1 VGKAGQTPGTWLKG
15 GAGGLWDAKCRAALV
30 ACGINPENFGT
41 YDQRADAQAKERK
54 DYRDKRVADAKKKGS
69 KKRPH
74 EPNCGAKN
82 SKTCSCVESANA
94 LKEMGPESW
103 SLANAQSGH
112 ISQNAFYQ
120 GKRADTC
127 TNIPGV
133 PGKHAGGYGY
143 QDNKAF
149 CMDHV
154 GRSNDPGSD
163 HFEITRREEQ
173 NKKHL
178 QNKGVT
184 TATMADIEKSAR
196 GTAEIAVKGGK
207 SRIDGKSTEEDKDRG
222 KITAERKAK
231 ANLIAK
237 AREGQAKE
245 LAKKENKGKKAGG
258 SGKSGR
264 KKPNAPSGKKALK
277 KAQEKA
283 IECIVDAWKQSLD
296 EMRNDVVDNHSVAA
310 KSKACQEQIAEH
322 NKKLPPG
329 AKPAKTFSDLPKA
342 RKDKVNNSPEVKN
355 ALDKRMKELQKKKA
369 DTGPMGKG
377 KKSPTEEECLEY
389 QANWLATHRAKDGG
403 LLPMEGRVPGK
414 PKMGGTGVP
423 DGAEGGAYTSM

>member
-1 VGKAGQTPGTWLKG
+1 MGKSGQTPGIWLKG
-15 GAGGLWDAKCRAALV
+15 GAGAFWTAACRAALV

-54 DYRDKRVADAKKKGS
+54 DYRDKRDGDAKKRGS

-74 EPNCGAKN
+74 EPDCASRNG
-82 SKTCSCVESANA
+82 KTCSCVESANA

-103 SLANAQSGH
+103 SLANSQSGH

-120 GKRADTC
+120 GARADTC
-127 TNIPGV
+127 TNIPGE

-173 NKKHL
+173 NKKYL

-184 TATMADIEKSAR
+184 KATMADIENSAR
-196 GTAEIAVKGGK
+196 GTAEIAAKGGE
-207 SRIDGKSTEEDKDRG
+207 SRINGKPTEEDKDRG
-222 KITAERKAK
+222 AITPERKAK
-231 ANLIAK
+231 ARLIAK

-245 LAKKENKGKKAGG
+245 LAKKENKGKRAGR
-258 SGKSGR
+258 SGRSGR
-264 KKPNAPSGKKALK
+264 KKPSSPSGKKGLK
-277 KAQEKA
+277 QAQQKVV
-283 IECIVDAWKQSLD
+283 ECIIDAWKQSLD
-296 EMRNDVVDNHSVAA
+296 EMRNDVVDKYSVAA
-310 KSKACQEQIAEH
+310 NSKACQEQIALH

-329 AKPAKTFSDLPKA
+329 ARPAKTFSDLPKA
-342 RKDKVNNSPEVKN
+342 RRDKINRDPDVKK
-355 ALDKRMKELQKKKA
+355 ALDKRTKELQKKKA

-414 PKMGGTGVP
+414 PKTTPTGFTNTN
-423 DGAEGGAYTSM
+423 ASNTTI